1 MKGGTDVEG
10 EVSGSLAGVSKT
22 TQLLM
27 SQNFLYKVY
36 LNLMTDSRK
45 FDNH

>member
-10 EVSGSLAGVSKT
+10 EVSGSLVGVSKT

-27 SQNFLYKVY
+27 SQNFFYKVY